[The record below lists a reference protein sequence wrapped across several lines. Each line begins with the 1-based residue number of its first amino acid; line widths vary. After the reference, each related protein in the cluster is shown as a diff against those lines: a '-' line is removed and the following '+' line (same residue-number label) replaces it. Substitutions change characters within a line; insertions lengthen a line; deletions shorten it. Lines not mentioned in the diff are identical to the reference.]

1 MRRVEATGDE
11 LCELAS
17 LREELSARAD
27 AERAVGMARYMRD
40 LFPFLGVASTD
51 RKAAQ
56 RSFISNG
63 RTATSAEL
71 IEGTKACWREPER
84 EFQYVG
90 CDLLRRWV
98 ARLDAD
104 AIGGIEWLIR
114 TKSWW
119 DTVDALAAH
128 PLGGLVQRFPEL
140 GAEMDAWI
148 EDDDLWIARAAI
160 LHQLRYRSATDAD
173 RLFRYVD
180 RRCTDTD
187 FFIRKACGWALRE
200 YAKVDP
206 RAVRRYVDSRGD
218 MLSGVTRREATRH
231 LD

>member
-71 IEGTKACWREPER
+71 NIAPRVVST
-84 EFQYVG
+84 QQ
-90 CDLLRRWV
+90 DLP
-98 ARLDAD
+98 
-104 AIGGIEWLIR
+104 
-114 TKSWW
+114 
-119 DTVDALAAH
+119 LAASR
-128 PLGGLVQRFPEL
+128 Q
-140 GAEMDAWI
+140 WT
-148 EDDDLWIARAAI
+148 
-160 LHQLRYRSATDAD
+160 LR
-173 RLFRYVD
+173 
-180 RRCTDTD
+180 
-187 FFIRKACGWALRE
+187 
-200 YAKVDP
+200 P
-206 RAVRRYVDSRGD
+206 
-218 MLSGVTRREATRH
+218 
-231 LD
+231 